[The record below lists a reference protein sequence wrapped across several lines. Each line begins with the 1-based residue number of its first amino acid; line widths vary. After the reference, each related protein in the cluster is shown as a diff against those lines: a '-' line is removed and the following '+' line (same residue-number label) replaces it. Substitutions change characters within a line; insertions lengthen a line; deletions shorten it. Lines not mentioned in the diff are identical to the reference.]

1 MGIISIFYTHFIRY
15 KKRNSLLKEENLEWY
30 TKLDYFIISCFKIL
44 LVKIREI
51 KLKLKIINANYQ
63 WQINYE
69 IINNNFNKQ
78 KTK

>member
-1 MGIISIFYTHFIRY
+1 MKFFIKRSKFEMVY
-15 KKRNSLLKEENLEWY
+15 KTWLLYNFPFENW
-30 TKLDYFIISCFKIL
+30 IL

-78 KTK
+78 VKK

>member
-1 MGIISIFYTHFIRY
+1 MVY
-15 KKRNSLLKEENLEWY
+15 KTWLLYNFPFENW
-30 TKLDYFIISCFKIL
+30 TL
-44 LVKIREI
+44 LIKIREI

-78 KTK
+78 VTKYGYFAFSLL